1 MDFKNKFSRRLTI
14 FVLWT
19 KIKEKE
25 ERKKMVGKRYFF
37 GKVFYIGNN
46 EVLVNCI
53 LLTATMMRGM
63 LGCRGLVTKEGT
75 VLILHA
81 TTNCTLVIRG
91 GIALLPDPNFA

>member
-1 MDFKNKFSRRLTI
+1 
-14 FVLWT
+14 
-19 KIKEKE
+19 
-25 ERKKMVGKRYFF
+25 MVAMVIFF

-53 LLTATMMRGM
+53 LLTTMARGM
-63 LGCRGLVTKEGT
+63 QAAEVARATKEGT

-81 TTNCTLVIRG
+81 TTNCTLVIWG